1 METLRLAFS
10 VRTVPTKSG
19 TIQSKRV
26 VMRACAGLQM
36 YEREEGGEIQEAE
49 LAAILEIMLGVKEVE
64 LSGLFLSLEEEDTEA
79 ITHGEIQ
86 SDPPNCSL

>member
-10 VRTVPTKSG
+10 VRTLPTKSG
-19 TIQSKRV
+19 IIQTKRV
-26 VMRACAGLQM
+26 VMRACVGLQM

-64 LSGLFLSLEEEDTEA
+64 LSGLFLSLDEDTEA

-86 SDPPNCSL
+86 SHPLNCSL